1 MKTEGNLIQEFL
13 KNYPT
18 PLDTRLNIIN
28 QIAFIN
34 LITELGYREDKYWT
48 PEEDEILNKLCK
60 LANKHTLDIL
70 REIEEYNNNKKTDK
84 DIGGG
89 FQNSGVWE
97 TDGLSGFRG

>member
-1 MKTEGNLIQEFL
+1 MKSEENLTENWLL
-13 KNYPT
+13 KHPT
-18 PLDTRLNIIN
+18 PLDVRLNVIN

-48 PEEDEILNKLCK
+48 PEEDEILNKLCR
-60 LANKHTLDIL
+60 LANKHTTDIL
-70 REIEEYNNNKKTDK
+70 RELEEYNKSENK

-89 FQNSGVWE
+89 FQNSDVYQ

>member
-1 MKTEGNLIQEFL
+1 MKTEGNLIQEWL

-34 LITELGYREDKYWT
+34 LVTELGYREDKYWT

-70 REIEEYNNNKKTDK
+70 REIEEFNRGNP
-84 DIGGG
+84 
-89 FQNSGVWE
+89 NSNEKGSM
-97 TDGLSGFRG
+97 TTGLED